1 MKHTLLVR
9 SGGLAAMV
17 CGALYALERYRTSFD
32 AGPPFIL
39 LLIAAMLATASI
51 AVLLQRERYGR
62 SGVLASLAS
71 FVGLALVL
79 MGNQIINSVTGSNPL
94 ASWGFTALG
103 LGFLAATIGLV
114 VLAIVTINA
123 RLLPWWGGVALIA
136 GSPFG
141 VLLLIT
147 LPATLSESLLEGPW
161 QRLAEALVGVPWVL
175 VGYVIFRAG
184 ARPSGR
190 PSRVR

>member
-1 MKHTLLVR
+1 
-9 SGGLAAMV
+9 MV

-161 QRLAEALVGVPWVL
+161 QRLAEALVGFPWTV
-175 VGYVIFRAG
+175 VGYAIFRAG

>member
-94 ASWGFTALG
+94 ASWGFTALV

-123 RLLPWWGGVALIA
+123 RLLPWWGGVALIV

-190 PSRVR
+190 P